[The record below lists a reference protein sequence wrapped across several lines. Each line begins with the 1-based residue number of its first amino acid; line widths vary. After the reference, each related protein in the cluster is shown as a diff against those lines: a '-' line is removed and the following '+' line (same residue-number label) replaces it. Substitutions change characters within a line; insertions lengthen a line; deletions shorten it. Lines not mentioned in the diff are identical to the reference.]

1 MKKKAFSLIEFL
13 VVLMIIGLLYAALAP
28 KIKEWIGL
36 VDESKASTIS
46 SSIKTSIQNI
56 QTNYMV
62 TQKVNLRDNIDL
74 EGFTLI
80 EDKPELLEFEKPF
93 EFNAKFQIHEVDGKN
108 GIFITLKSENFK
120 FLNELSKDLQQ
131 NILDDNKT
139 IEYRVNFD
147 EKASW

>member
-1 MKKKAFSLIEFL
+1 MKRAFSLVEFL
-13 VVLMIIGLLYAALAP
+13 VILIIIGVLYATLAP

-36 VDESKASTIS
+36 IDEAKANTIS

-62 TQKVNLRDNIDL
+62 TQKINLKDSIEL
-74 EGFTLI
+74 EGFDLI
-80 EDKPELLEFEKPF
+80 ENKPELLEFEKAF
-93 EFNAKFQIHEVDGKN
+93 KLSVKFQIHQVDDKN
-108 GIFITLKSENFK
+108 GIFITLKSENFE

-131 NILDDNKT
+131 EILDDNKT

-147 EKASW
+147 EKANW

>member
-1 MKKKAFSLIEFL
+1 MKKAFSLVEFL
-13 VVLMIIGLLYAALAP
+13 LILIIIGVLYAVLAP

-36 VDESKASTIS
+36 IDEAKANTIS

-62 TQKVNLRDNIDL
+62 TQKVNLKDNIDL
-74 EGFTLI
+74 DGFNLI
-80 EDKPELLEFEKPF
+80 ENRPELLEFEKPF
-93 EFNAKFQIHEVDGKN
+93 KLNVKFQIHEIDGKN
-108 GIFITLKSENFK
+108 GLFITLKSEKFK
-120 FLNELSKDLQQ
+120 LLSELSTSLQQ
-131 NILDDNKT
+131 DILDDNQT